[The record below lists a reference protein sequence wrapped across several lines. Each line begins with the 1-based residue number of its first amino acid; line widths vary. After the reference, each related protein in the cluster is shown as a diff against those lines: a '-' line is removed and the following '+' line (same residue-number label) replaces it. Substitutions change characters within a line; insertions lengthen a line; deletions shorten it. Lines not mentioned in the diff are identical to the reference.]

1 MRAIAYER
9 LAPEKGIPHG
19 LDHLRRLWKA
29 GKFPKPIQLFGRK
42 LVWDEEEIDAFL
54 KAKFAAARDRPTER
68 ATEAPY
74 LKSRVAGGSP

>member
-42 LVWDEEEIDAFL
+42 LVWDEEEIDAF
-54 KAKFAAARDRPTER
+54 PQGEICSC
-68 ATEAPY
+68 
-74 LKSRVAGGSP
+74 SRSANGTGY